1 MKKVFLCS
9 LIGLILVSLF
19 AFCNAE
25 TVLKR
30 KVSSKQKIE
39 FTTRDGFIL
48 VGDLY
53 LAQHKSNKPLV
64 ICAHSFSMNASS
76 WQKLAENL
84 RLKDYNVLAMDLR
97 GHGRSVYNEKL
108 KIKSRYQFTR
118 EDWAKLPKDYV
129 QSIQYIKSNYAD
141 VNTNDTILIGADLG
155 AIAGMIG
162 SLNLGKPPIKT
173 VLISPVMSFKGLNMP
188 VKSLKFYNTKMMN
201 ITTKTDRVYVN
212 FYLATPAITK
222 QYPLGGPGTQ
232 LIKVNPIAIGDI
244 VNFVV
249 N

>member
-1 MKKVFLCS
+1 MKKVFLYS
-9 LIGLILVSLF
+9 FITLISISMFSFCFAEVS
-19 AFCNAE
+19 
-25 TVLKR
+25 LKR
-30 KVSSKQKIE
+30 KISSKQKIE
-39 FTTRDGFIL
+39 FATRDGFIL

-64 ICAHSFSMNASS
+64 VCVHSFSMNASS

-97 GHGRSVYNEKL
+97 GHGRSVYNDKL
-108 KIKSRYQFTR
+108 RIRSRYQFTKD
-118 EDWAKLPKDYV
+118 DWKNLPKDYV

-141 VNTNDTILIGADLG
+141 INTNDTILIGADLG
-155 AIAGMIG
+155 SIAGMIG
-162 SLNLGKPPIKT
+162 SLNLNKTPIKA
-173 VLISPVMSFKGLNMP
+173 VLISPVLSFKGLNMP

-201 ITTKTDRVYVN
+201 ITTKTDRVYLN
-212 FYLATPAITK
+212 FYLATPPVIK

-232 LIKVNPIAIGDI
+232 LIKVNPVAIGDI
-244 VNFVV
+244 VNFVI